1 MSGAVATASAAAL
14 KPAHVPADRMA
25 VDAAPQEAAEEDTYS
40 RLKTL
45 QRQLEFL
52 EIQVR
57 DGGVGLERVAAPGRQ
72 RIAAAATQPRRWRRG
87 RGPCPRHSWPW
98 IVAQQP

>member
-14 KPAHVPADRMA
+14 KPAQVDRMA
-25 VDAAPQEAAEEDTYS
+25 VDAAPSGQEAAEEDTYS

-57 DGGVGLERVAAPGRQ
+57 CS
-72 RIAAAATQPRRWRRG
+72 WG
-87 RGPCPRHSWPW
+87 RGVCSSGRPPGASGSPPRLA
-98 IVAQQP
+98 VEGGALQR